1 MEAISAELLTLLM
14 LTALLAGF
22 VDSIAGGGGLL
33 VLPVLLSTGMPP
45 AQALATN
52 KLQGS
57 FGTLS
62 ATLTF
67 LQKGQLSLSGMWP
80 AILMTAVGAT
90 IGAWLAQIIDAS
102 LLSQLIPVMLIAIVL
117 YYIFSPNISA
127 DTKSDEKLTHN
138 AFALS
143 AAPAVG
149 FYDGF
154 FGPGAGAFYTTSYV
168 ILRGYKLLAAT
179 ASTKVLNF
187 TSNIVSLVVFIFGGQ
202 VLWKI
207 GLIMGFAQL
216 LGAYLGS
223 RLVIHKG
230 AGLVRPM
237 LILMSLLI
245 TIKLVSAD
253 PNHFIHQFILSI
265 IH

>member
-1 MEAISAELLTLLM
+1 MESISVELLTLLM
-14 LTALLAGF
+14 MTALLAGF
-22 VDSIAGGGGLL
+22 IDSIAGGGGLL
-33 VLPVLLSTGMPP
+33 VLPVLLSTGMAP

-67 LQKGQLSLSGMWP
+67 LQKGQLSLTGMWP
-80 AILMTAVGAT
+80 AIFMTALGA
-90 IGAWLAQIIDAS
+90 IAGAWLAQTIDPG
-102 LLSQLIPVMLIAIVL
+102 LLSQLIPILLMAIVL
-117 YYIFSPNISA
+117 YYIFSPKIAA
-127 DTKSDEKLTHN
+127 DTKSEQKITHS
-138 AFALS
+138 AFAVS
-143 AAPAVG
+143 AAPCVG

-168 ILRGYKLLAAT
+168 ILRGYTLLAAT
-179 ASTKVLNF
+179 ANTKVLNF

-202 VLWKI
+202 VLWKV
-207 GLIMGFAQL
+207 GLIMGAAQL

-237 LILMSLLI
+237 LIIMSLLI

-265 IH
+265 ID